1 MVGAMLHAGLLGT
14 HLPGTRALA
23 RWAREFCLGYL
34 YWLGFLLVLEPGNI
48 LGSGGGFAWSEE
60 LIRILGAALLGG
72 GVTPALLALVRLYPI
87 EGKAPW
93 RNALIQ
99 AGVTIG
105 FAAGLILLSCLLA
118 PLFLES
124 ERRPFRLALE
134 QEMAVNGPLLVFC
147 VAAFIALAHAMR
159 FSRRN
164 ADYAPG
170 AAQAGGAAYLTAVS
184 VKSRGRVS
192 MVELASVAWI
202 ETQGN
207 YLALHAGTDVHLIRE
222 ASVKFEA
229 RLDPERFV
237 RIHRRIIVAVDRVRD
252 IAALTNG
259 DATLRLD
266 DGTEL
271 RLSRGF
277 RENLRAKFEA
287 RRSFSPL
294 EGGQQ

>member
-1 MVGAMLHAGLLGT
+1 MPHAGLLGT
-14 HLPGTRALA
+14 HLPDTRALA
-23 RWAREFCLGYL
+23 RWAREFCLGYV

-48 LGSGGGFAWSEE
+48 LGSGGGLAWSEE
-60 LIRILGAALLGG
+60 TIRILGAALLGG
-72 GVTPALLALVRLYPI
+72 GVTPALLALVRLYPV
-87 EGKAPW
+87 EGKFRW
-93 RNALIQ
+93 RHALVQ

-105 FAAGLILLSCLLA
+105 VAAGLILLSCLLA

-124 ERRPFRLALE
+124 ERRPFGRALE
-134 QEMAVNGPLLVFC
+134 EEMTVNGPLLVFC

-159 FSRRN
+159 FARRN
-164 ADYAPG
+164 ADYAP
-170 AAQAGGAAYLTAVS
+170 GGAAYLTAVS

-192 MVELASVAWI
+192 MVELTSIAWI

-229 RLDPERFV
+229 RLDPGRFV

-271 RLSRGF
+271 RMSRGF
-277 RENLRAKFEA
+277 RENFRAKFEA
-287 RRSFSPL
+287 RRSFSRSA
-294 EGGQQ
+294 

>member
-1 MVGAMLHAGLLGT
+1 MPHAGLLGT

-23 RWAREFCLGYL
+23 RWAWEFCLGYV

-48 LGSGGGFAWSEE
+48 LGSGGGLAWSQET
-60 LIRILGAALLGG
+60 IRILGAALLGG
-72 GVTPALLALVRLYPI
+72 GITPALLALVRRYPI
-87 EGKAPW
+87 EGKLLW
-93 RNALIQ
+93 RHALIQ

-124 ERRPFRLALE
+124 ERRPFGRALKE
-134 QEMAVNGPLLVFC
+134 EMAVNGPLLVFC

-159 FSRRN
+159 FARRN
-164 ADYAPG
+164 ADYAAG
-170 AAQAGGAAYLTAVS
+170 AAGAAHLTAVA

-192 MVELASVAWI
+192 MVELASIAWI

-207 YLALHAGTDVHLIRE
+207 YLALHVGTDVHLIRE

-237 RIHRRIIVAVDRVRD
+237 RIHRRTIVAVDRVRD

-271 RLSRGF
+271 RISRGF

-287 RRSFSPL
+287 RRPFVSST
-294 EGGQQ
+294 

>member
-1 MVGAMLHAGLLGT
+1 
-14 HLPGTRALA
+14 
-23 RWAREFCLGYL
+23 
-34 YWLGFLLVLEPGNI
+34 
-48 LGSGGGFAWSEE
+48 
-60 LIRILGAALLGG
+60 
-72 GVTPALLALVRLYPI
+72 
-87 EGKAPW
+87 
-93 RNALIQ
+93 
-99 AGVTIG
+99 
-105 FAAGLILLSCLLA
+105 
-118 PLFLES
+118 
-124 ERRPFRLALE
+124 
-134 QEMAVNGPLLVFC
+134 VFC

-164 ADYAPG
+164 AFYAPG
-170 AAQAGGAAYLTAVS
+170 PAQAGAAYLTAVS

-192 MVELASVAWI
+192 MVDLASVAWI

-271 RLSRGF
+271 RMSRSF
-277 RENLRAKFEA
+277 RENFRAKFEA
-287 RRSFSPL
+287 RAL
-294 EGGQQ
+294 KV